1 MRKCK
6 KILIIIFSV
15 VLGLP
20 VALMAITLLVGIFMY
35 HNADFL
41 QPETDLDLKD
51 YALSIETDSLIR
63 SDKGSLYINKYGLIE
78 TRIAGSPLERG
89 TVYGIMNKDLLK
101 YQEDVF
107 VNQIHEIIPSEW
119 WVEFLHKVIIIFNKD
134 MAKHIPKELR
144 EEIYAVSLSE
154 TKNYDAYGNSYVR
167 QLNYHAAHDIGHAMQ
182 QYMLVGC
189 SSFATWNDE
198 SENGDLIVG
207 RNFDFYVG
215 DDFARNKVILMMEP
229 ADGYRFVSVSW
240 PGMMGVLSGMNE
252 EGLTVTI
259 NAAKGAIPTSSAM
272 PISLLTRQILQYA
285 STIDEAYAIAQQYK
299 TFVSES
305 ILVGSAKDGY
315 AAIIEK
321 TPEKISLFEN
331 KRPEISRIVCT
342 NHYQSEEFADDDYNK
357 VNIANSDSPY
367 RHKRLNELLEE
378 KSPVNICDAVDILRN
393 RYGLGNSDIGLS
405 NEKSLNQFIAH
416 HSVVFQPEKLKMW
429 VSTSPWQ
436 LGEYVCYDM
445 DDIFS
450 KDMKSHYSY
459 ASEEF
464 NISAD
469 SLSIKDEYVRVCRYR
484 EDYKKITKSIRE
496 EKTLS
501 QEFIDSFIVNN
512 PYYFQVYNTLGDYE
526 LSINDVDKAVN
537 YWKKALTLEIARVEE
552 RDEIVKKIEKY
563 D

>member
-1 MRKCK
+1 MRKCN

-89 TVYGIMNKDLLK
+89 AVYGIMNKDLLK

-144 EEIYAVSLSE
+144 EEIYAVSLSG

-367 RHKRLNELLEE
+367 RHKRLSELLKE
-378 KSPVNICDAVDILRN
+378 KSPINQDDAVDILRN

-416 HSVVFQPEKLKMW
+416 HSVVFQPEELKMW

-436 LGEYVCYDM
+436 LGEYVCYDL

-496 EKTLS
+496 EKNLS

-537 YWKKALTLEIARVEE
+537 YWKKALTLEIARIEE

>member
-89 TVYGIMNKDLLK
+89 AVYGIMNKDLLK

-144 EEIYAVSLSE
+144 EEIYAVSLSG
-154 TKNYDAYGNSYVR
+154 TKNYDVYGNSYVR

-189 SSFATWNDE
+189 SSFATWGDE
-198 SENGDLIVG
+198 SENNELIVG

-416 HSVVFQPEKLKMW
+416 HSVVFQPEELKMW

-436 LGEYVCYDM
+436 LGEYVCYDL